1 MLVYDLYDM
10 REYFQRLARGDASA
24 FETIFELYKKRVF
37 GVALKMLKSET
48 DAEEVV
54 QDVFLSIWLAKRNL
68 GQVNEPE
75 AYLFTITYNTIYSRL
90 KKASHNQELLNTII
104 QHLTE
109 IQNTTAETI
118 AARET
123 HKLINEAIQQLPP
136 QQRTVY
142 ELSKQEGLKYDE
154 IAELMH
160 LSKNTVR
167 NHLSEA
173 MKTIRTFLKK
183 TEMLFMSLVIL
194 LIC

>member
-10 REYFQRLARGDASA
+10 REYFQRLAKGDASA

-68 GQVNEPE
+68 GQVNDPE

-123 HKLINEAIQQLPP
+123 GKLINEAIQQLPP

-194 LIC
+194 LIG

>member
-10 REYFQRLARGDASA
+10 REYFQRLAKGDASA
-24 FETIFELYKKRVF
+24 FETIFELYKRRVF

-48 DAEEVV
+48 DAEEIV
-54 QDVFLSIWLAKRNL
+54 QDVFLSIWLAKAKLN
-68 GQVNEPE
+68 QVNEPE

-142 ELSKQEGLKYDE
+142 ELSKQEGLSYDE
-154 IAELMH
+154 IAERMH

-173 MKTIRTFLKK
+173 MKTIRNFFKK
-183 TEMLFMSLVIL
+183 AAMLFMSLAV
-194 LIC
+194 LIIG

>member
-1 MLVYDLYDM
+1 
-10 REYFQRLARGDASA
+10 
-24 FETIFELYKKRVF
+24 
-37 GVALKMLKSET
+37 
-48 DAEEVV
+48 
-54 QDVFLSIWLAKRNL
+54 
-68 GQVNEPE
+68 
-75 AYLFTITYNTIYSRL
+75 
-90 KKASHNQELLNTII
+90 
-104 QHLTE
+104 
-109 IQNTTAETI
+109 
-118 AARET
+118 
-123 HKLINEAIQQLPP
+123 LINEAIQQLPP

>member
-10 REYFQRLARGDASA
+10 REYFQRLAKGDASA
-24 FETIFELYKKRVF
+24 FETIFELYKRRVF

-123 HKLINEAIQQLPP
+123 GKLINEAIQQLPP

>member
-10 REYFQRLARGDASA
+10 REYFQRLAKGDASA

-68 GQVNEPE
+68 GQVNDPE
-75 AYLFTITYNTIYSRL
+75 AYLFTITYNTIYTRL

-104 QHLTE
+104 HHLTE
-109 IQNTTAETI
+109 IQNTTDETI